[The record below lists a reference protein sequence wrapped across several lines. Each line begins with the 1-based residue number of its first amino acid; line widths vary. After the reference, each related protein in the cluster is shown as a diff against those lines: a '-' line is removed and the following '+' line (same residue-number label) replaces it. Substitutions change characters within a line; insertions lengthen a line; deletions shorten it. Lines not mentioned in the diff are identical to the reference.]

1 MEPELGLNEN
11 FSNEDNNTHQKKTSN
26 AVRLTQNKSN
36 SSLIS
41 NVDLTNIEASEE
53 SLKPYTL
60 TRQFLKMDLDR
71 IRELIEIL
79 EEYCISLVEKED
91 LKLAKAAKQRLIL
104 LKKIEK
110 EKMMNEAKIIYS
122 NQLGLMEDKMKEE
135 LDAYILNSEE
145 KFEDLM
151 SRFKEQENEMEKLNK
166 EEIDE
171 YKANFEQTYNQMK
184 PKPSKEC
191 LNWIKI
197 RTYALKQNKFNK
209 AQEAEKEIEKLNKKD
224 NMKFNKNKAQ
234 KLNIEINKIKKRQNN
249 EKKVYEMKKN
259 SMIIEFNESKQK
271 GIDNIKKKYT
281 SKISELKNYQNFEIS
296 NFDKIT
302 KGVIKPC
309 SRIQSIVSSATGI
322 KDEDEKIDEEEN
334 ENENKE
340 ENENN
345 NEEENKDSND
355 KKEEKLEEEKNEND
369 KDDKDKEVNL
379 VNEEKEE
386 KEGDE
391 EKNEEK
397 EGDEEKNEEK
407 EEEEK
412 EDEDNGEEYINK
424 ED

>member
-110 EKMMNEAKIIYS
+110 EKMMIEAKIIYS
-122 NQLGLMEDKMKEE
+122 NQLGLVEDKMKEE

-224 NMKFNKNKAQ
+224 NMKFNKNKTQ

-271 GIDNIKKKYT
+271 GIDTIKKKYT
-281 SKISELKNYQNFEIS
+281 SKIPELKNYQNFEIS

-322 KDEDEKIDEEEN
+322 KDEDEKNDEEEN

-340 ENENN
+340 EKENN
-345 NEEENKDSND
+345 NEEENKNSND

-386 KEGDE
+386 KEDDE
-391 EKNEEK
+391 EKNK
-397 EGDEEKNEEK
+397 EK

>member
-1 MEPELGLNEN
+1 MEPESGLNEN
-11 FSNEDNNTHQKKTSN
+11 LSNGDNNILQKKTSN
-26 AVRLTQNKSN
+26 EDRLTENKSS

-41 NVDLTNIEASEE
+41 DIDLTYVEANEE

-60 TRQFLKMDLDR
+60 TKQFLKLDLDR

-110 EKMMNEAKIIYS
+110 EKMMIEAKIIYS
-122 NQLGLMEDKMKEE
+122 NQLGLVEDKMKEE
-135 LDAYILNSEE
+135 LDSYILNSET

-166 EEIDE
+166 EELDE
-171 YKANFEQTYNQMK
+171 YKVNFEQAYNQLK
-184 PKPSKEC
+184 PKPSREC
-191 LNWIKI
+191 LNWMKI

-209 AQEAEKEIEKLNKKD
+209 AQEAEKEIERLNKKD
-224 NMKFNKNKAQ
+224 NIKFNENKEK
-234 KLNIEINKIKKRQNN
+234 KLNIELNKIKRRQDN

-259 SMIIEFNESKQK
+259 SMIMEFNENKQK

-322 KDEDEKIDEEEN
+322 KDSEDKNDNE

-340 ENENN
+340 DKEEKENN
-345 NEEENKDSND
+345 NEEENKDLD
-355 KKEEKLEEEKNEND
+355 KENKEEKSDKESNKEEKEEEEKND
-369 KDDKDKEVNL
+369 KNKEVNL
-379 VNEEKEE
+379 VLSEENEEKEE
-386 KEGDE
+386 E
-391 EKNEEK
+391 EK
-397 EGDEEKNEEK
+397 
-407 EEEEK
+407 EEEK

>member
-322 KDEDEKIDEEEN
+322 KDEDEKNDEEEN

-340 ENENN
+340 EKENN

-386 KEGDE
+386 KED
-391 EKNEEK
+391 
-397 EGDEEKNEEK
+397 DEEKNEEK

>member
-1 MEPELGLNEN
+1 MEPESGLNEN
-11 FSNEDNNTHQKKTSN
+11 LSNGDNNILQKKTSN
-26 AVRLTQNKSN
+26 EDRLTENKSS

-41 NVDLTNIEASEE
+41 DIDLTNVEANEE

-60 TRQFLKMDLDR
+60 TKQFLKLDLDR

-110 EKMMNEAKIIYS
+110 EKMMIEAKIIYS
-122 NQLGLMEDKMKEE
+122 NQLGLVEDKMKEE
-135 LDAYILNSEE
+135 LDSYILNSET

-166 EEIDE
+166 EELDE
-171 YKANFEQTYNQMK
+171 YKVNFEQAYNQLK
-184 PKPSKEC
+184 PKPSREC
-191 LNWIKI
+191 LNWMKI

-209 AQEAEKEIEKLNKKD
+209 AQEAEKEIERLNKKD
-224 NMKFNKNKAQ
+224 NIKFNENKEK
-234 KLNIEINKIKKRQNN
+234 KLNIELNKIKRRQDN

-259 SMIIEFNESKQK
+259 SMIMEFNENKQK
-271 GIDNIKKKYT
+271 GIDNIKKRYT

-322 KDEDEKIDEEEN
+322 KDSEDKNDNE

-340 ENENN
+340 EKEEKENN
-345 NEEENKDSND
+345 NEEENKDSN
-355 KKEEKLEEEKNEND
+355 KENKEEKSDKESNKEEKEEEEKND
-369 KDDKDKEVNL
+369 KNKEVNL
-379 VNEEKEE
+379 VLSEENEEKEE
-386 KEGDE
+386 E
-391 EKNEEK
+391 EK
-397 EGDEEKNEEK
+397 
-407 EEEEK
+407 EEEK